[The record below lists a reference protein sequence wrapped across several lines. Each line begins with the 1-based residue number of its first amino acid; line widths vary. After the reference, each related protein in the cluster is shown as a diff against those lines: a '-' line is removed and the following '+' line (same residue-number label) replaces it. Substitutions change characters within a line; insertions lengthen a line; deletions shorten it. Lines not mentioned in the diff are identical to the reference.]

1 MSIKNKALLLF
12 IPVLPI
18 MLMILTDKKQL
29 SFFLLCIVPILIG
42 IAYECFRLLGS
53 IDKLFEKAPYILLIS
68 FFALLPSKHE
78 ISYNIYEHIGEWQIS
93 IALITP
99 IIIAADLYLKKR
111 VVIPLTEGST
121 LVYTLVFN
129 YWFYENIGVIDN
141 NFKIFLVSIIIL
153 FSLYAVMN
161 ALTYAPLSKINRIIL
176 SVWNT
181 VIMLFLSIF
190 FVIMTLSGTNL
201 KKLSIIITNC
211 NTLALFVLKYFFV
224 GTALIYIVY
233 NLLMIT
239 NFLPNPRGFTIKR
252 YKSDLHNVA
261 SQHLARY
268 DDRQTHVIT
277 SFLLIILSCSILFIN
292 INYRLLPPSLVIWFI
307 LFLFSIYD
315 LTSRRYM
322 Q

>member
-68 FFALLPSKHE
+68 CFALLPSKHE
-78 ISYNIYEHIGEWQIS
+78 ISYNIYEHIGQWQIT
-93 IALITP
+93 IAVVTP
-99 IIIAADLYLKKR
+99 IIIAADLYLNKR

-121 LVYTLVFN
+121 LVYTIVFN

-190 FVIMTLSGTNL
+190 FVIMTLSGTNP
-201 KKLSIIITNC
+201 KKLSMITNYD
-211 NTLALFVLKYFFV
+211 TFTIIVLKYFFV

-252 YKSDLHNVA
+252 YKSDLHNA
-261 SQHLARY
+261 ESQHLARY

-277 SFLLIILSCSILFIN
+277 SLLLIILSCSILFIN
-292 INYRLLPPSLVIWFI
+292 INYHLLPPSLIIWFI

-315 LTSRRYM
+315 FNSKRYM